1 MPPTLQY
8 VCQASRWQ
16 RRKVL
21 QNKIRNVLELSFYLG
36 DNCSKKQN
44 EKKTFNPQILT
55 LSEENEGNWV
65 ISLPIEFHSLVVHC
79 AGNNMEPT
87 LQLEAG
93 KR

>member
-1 MPPTLQY
+1 MCLNFLFILVIIVQ
-8 VCQASRWQ
+8 
-16 RRKVL
+16 K
-21 QNKIRNVLELSFYLG
+21 N
-36 DNCSKKQN
+36 KKQ
-44 EKKTFNPQILT
+44 KKTFNPQILT

>member
-1 MPPTLQY
+1 MCLNFLFILVIIVQ
-8 VCQASRWQ
+8 
-16 RRKVL
+16 K
-21 QNKIRNVLELSFYLG
+21 NKT
-36 DNCSKKQN
+36 KQ
-44 EKKTFNPQILT
+44 KTFNPQILT
-55 LSEENEGNWV
+55 LSEENKGNWV